1 MLKIQ
6 KPNTSQGPSLLSLFI
21 ISSPP
26 QGPFGRR
33 EWNGIKIIFL
43 EYSSLLLFG
52 SFNGVNGMSIPLF
65 GSLSGR
71 EWNGQ
76 ERMLIPPFSLK
87 TSNFCSPKNWEEWE
101 GMDLGL
107 MKFLLKSLKYPFN
120 ISPFFSFS
128 HKKIQLSFLHM
139 LPVLCKV
146 KLLPLVFLF
155 LLSAAIFGY
164 WLNQVCLSFSFSFRL
179 FASLY
184 FYIYIYI
191 FYELFAMRVIYS
203 VFV

>member
-1 MLKIQ
+1 M
-6 KPNTSQGPSLLSLFI
+6 
-21 ISSPP
+21 
-26 QGPFGRR
+26 
-33 EWNGIKIIFL
+33 
-43 EYSSLLLFG
+43 Y
-52 SFNGVNGMSIPLF
+52 IPLF

-71 EWNGQ
+71 KWNDQ

-101 GMDLGL
+101 RMDLGL

-139 LPVLCKV
+139 LLVLCKV

-164 WLNQVCLSFSFSFRL
+164 CSNQVCLSFSFSFRL
-179 FASLY
+179 FASL
-184 FYIYIYI
+184 FFFFFLNFMNFLLVIHESDIQCFCTPKNQI
-191 FYELFAMRVIYS
+191 KLAFCTPRNEKKRNEETKKVTFTATKKLFLEI
-203 VFV
+203 